1 MVEPFTESIYKQL
14 LNDIPELAAL
24 EKRDAEYGRTGQF
37 FYNNNRFTILEFCGP
52 DIYVSLTV
60 PECFSVAEMGDTNS
74 YAISYEGNPRR
85 GHNSW
90 CGCRCFEKCY
100 FQNEADDY
108 SMPYNW
114 RYEDLLKSV
123 KTALAFCRKATVAC
137 DKQKFQ
143 IAVGDMIDPANII
156 IDLNEDI

>member
-1 MVEPFTESIYKQL
+1 MTDAFTESIYKQL
-14 LNDIPELAAL
+14 LKDVPELATL
-24 EKRDAEYGRTGQF
+24 EKIDAEYGRTGQF
-37 FYNNNRFTILEFCGP
+37 FYNNSRFTVIEFCGP

-60 PECFSVAEMGDTNS
+60 PECFSVTGMGDTNS
-74 YAISYEGNPRR
+74 YAISYEGNPNR

-90 CGCRCFEKCY
+90 CGCHCFEKCF
-100 FQNEADDY
+100 FQNDADEY
-108 SMPYNW
+108 SMHFNW

-123 KTALAFCRKATVAC
+123 KTALAFCKKATVAC

-156 IDLNEDI
+156 IDLDKDL